1 MKPFYLYFFILFYS
15 FSSFANKDSI
25 VSFSTAV
32 KKNIKQYISYSNKAY
47 SKKDYIKATY
57 LYDSLVSNTLI
68 GTQFDDFS
76 FKRIGK
82 KKLHLSSI
90 KIPTLIFTYASWCV
104 IEKGEIPALN
114 KMAQDYKGKIKIV
127 VIFWDKKQNM
137 KKIARKFN
145 SQIEVCYAHES
156 YSKDQATIKLLK
168 KTLGFPTSYYLD
180 ASRTVVSIKKRS
192 SKPLYKIDFKTSFDN
207 SITAL
212 NTDINSLLIANS
224 LNKTR
229 LATH

>member
-1 MKPFYLYFFILFYS
+1 MKQFYLFFFIFFYS

-47 SKKDYIKATY
+47 LKKDYIKATY

-82 KKLHLSSI
+82 KKLQLSSI
-90 KIPTLIFTYASWCV
+90 KIPTLIFTYASWCI

-127 VIFWDKKQNM
+127 VVFWDKKQNM
-137 KKIARKFN
+137 KKIARKLN

-156 YSKDQATIKLLK
+156 YSKDQVVIKFLK

-180 ASRTVVSIKKRS
+180 ESKMLVSIKKRS
-192 SKPLYKIDFKTSFDN
+192 SKSLNKIDFKTSFN
-207 SITAL
+207 NCLVAL
-212 NTDINSLLIANS
+212 NIDINSLLIANS
-224 LNKTR
+224 LNKIK

>member
-1 MKPFYLYFFILFYS
+1 MKKLYLLPLLIFYS
-15 FSSFANKDSI
+15 LSCFATKDSI
-25 VSFSTAV
+25 VTFSTAI

-47 SKKDYIKATY
+47 SKKEYSKATF

-68 GTQFDDFS
+68 GTKFDDFS

-82 KKLHLSSI
+82 KRLQLSSI
-90 KIPTLIFTYASWCV
+90 KIPSLIFTYASWCV
-104 IEKGEIPALN
+104 IEKGEISALN

-137 KKIARKFN
+137 KKIAQKFN
-145 SQIEVCYAHES
+145 NQIEVCYAHEC
-156 YSKDQATIKLLK
+156 YTKDQLAIKLLK

-180 ASRTVVSIKKRS
+180 ATKTVVSIKKRS
-192 SKPLYKIDFKTSFDN
+192 SKPLYKIDFKSSFDN
-207 SITAL
+207 CLTAL
-212 NTDINSLLIANS
+212 NTDINSLLVANS
-224 LNKTR
+224 LNETR

>member
-1 MKPFYLYFFILFYS
+1 MKQFYLYFFILFYS

-82 KKLHLSSI
+82 KKLQLSSI

-114 KMAQDYKGKIKIV
+114 KMAQDYKGRIKIV

-145 SQIEVCYAHES
+145 NQIEVCYAHES
-156 YSKDQATIKLLK
+156 YSKDQEPIKLLK

-192 SKPLYKIDFKTSFDN
+192 SKPLYKIDFKTSLN
-207 SITAL
+207 NCLTAL
-212 NTDINSLLIANS
+212 NTDINSLLVANS
-224 LNKTR
+224 LNETR